1 MMDFFNAV
9 SAVLMLFA
17 LMAVGYAMGC
27 LGWMGPGEKKFVS
40 RFVVNV
46 AVPLNCVVGL
56 LNNFS
61 HDALVSA
68 GKMMISAIVGI
79 LSTLVLSALAA
90 TALRLPWNQW
100 GVFTAMAGTS
110 NTLFIGLPLTNQ
122 LFGEISLPYMMV
134 YYLSS
139 AMITQSLVVLLV
151 ERSGTAVPRKLRLW
165 DLVRDIFTKPP
176 ILGVL
181 TGVLLLVLDLRPPEQ
196 VMKFS
201 QYIGD
206 TVTPLALMYCGF
218 IVYEVGLRNLRFLK
232 GIPTMLVIRLLI
244 SPLICLGMCTLT
256 GITGLARS
264 VFIVESALPVVTQI
278 TVMAGAYGAD
288 EEYAATGACMSMLG
302 CFFTIP
308 VLMLLLG

>member
-232 GIPTMLVIRLLI
+232 GIPTMLVIRLVI
-244 SPLICLGMCTLT
+244 SPIICLGMCTLT

>member
-1 MMDFFNAV
+1 
-9 SAVLMLFA
+9 
-17 LMAVGYAMGC
+17 
-27 LGWMGPGEKKFVS
+27 
-40 RFVVNV
+40 
-46 AVPLNCVVGL
+46 
-56 LNNFS
+56 
-61 HDALVSA
+61 
-68 GKMMISAIVGI
+68 
-79 LSTLVLSALAA
+79 
-90 TALRLPWNQW
+90 
-100 GVFTAMAGTS
+100 
-110 NTLFIGLPLTNQ
+110 
-122 LFGEISLPYMMV
+122 
-134 YYLSS
+134 
-139 AMITQSLVVLLV
+139 MITQSLVVLLV
-151 ERSGTAVPRKLRLW
+151 ERSGTTVPRKLRLW
-165 DLVRDIFTKPP
+165 DVVRDIFTKPP

-181 TGVLLLVLDLRPPEQ
+181 TGVLLLVMDLRPPEQ

-232 GIPTMLVIRLLI
+232 GIPTMLVIRLVI
-244 SPLICLGMCTLT
+244 SPIICLGMCTLT